1 MDEKLGSIK
10 YMYVF
15 MIFINGRGG
24 GARKIIQ
31 VYGRLL
37 SYWGIQIARI
47 YGFVHM
53 YRYKLQSVVIM
64 FEEKLP

>member
-24 GARKIIQ
+24 WRGKLFKFTVGCFHIE
-31 VYGRLL
+31 VFRLH
-37 SYWGIQIARI
+37 
-47 YGFVHM
+47 GFVHM

>member
-24 GARKIIQ
+24 GGGAENYSSLRSVAFILR
-31 VYGRLL
+31 Y
-37 SYWGIQIARI
+37 SDCTDMYTCTGIN
-47 YGFVHM
+47 YS
-53 YRYKLQSVVIM
+53 L
-64 FEEKLP
+64 

>member
-24 GARKIIQ
+24 G
-31 VYGRLL
+31 GRGKLFKFTVGCFHIEVFRL
-37 SYWGIQIARI
+37 H
-47 YGFVHM
+47 GFVHM